1 MINLI
6 LIRHG
11 QSQWNLENRFTG
23 WYDAELT
30 EKGIEE
36 AKKAGLLIKELGL
49 SFNFGF
55 SSFQQRAIKTLE
67 NILLTSELQIPNII
81 KAWQL
86 NERHYG
92 ALQGLNKSET
102 AKKHGDK
109 QVMIWRRSYDT
120 PPPPQDKNDP
130 NHPLNLDIY
139 KNIDSKLIPDSE
151 SLKDTYNRTIPYYLD
166 NIEPLLKK
174 SENIIISAHGNS
186 LRALCKKIFE
196 ISDAMIVELEIPT
209 GNPIHVVFDNK
220 LNILDYK
227 YLDSTRAKKFIIK
240 K

>member
-23 WYDAELT
+23 WYDADLT
-30 EKGIEE
+30 KKGLEE
-36 AKKAGLLIKELGL
+36 ADKAGLLIKELGL
-49 SFNFGF
+49 KFNYGF
-55 SSFQQRAIKTLE
+55 TSFQTRAIKTFE
-67 NILLTSELQIPNII
+67 TILKSSEINTPHIT

-92 ALQGLNKSET
+92 GLQGLNKEET
-102 AKKHGDK
+102 AKKHGK
-109 QVMIWRRSYDT
+109 EQVMIWRRSYDI
-120 PPPPQDKNDP
+120 PPPPQDRSDP
-130 NHPLNLDIY
+130 THPVNSKIY
-139 KNIDSKLIPDSE
+139 KDIDPKLIPDSE
-151 SLKDTYNRTIPYYLD
+151 SLKDTYNRTVPYYLG

-174 SENIIISAHGNS
+174 SENILISAHGNS

-196 ISDAMIVELEIPT
+196 ISDEMIVKLEIPT
-209 GNPIHVVFDNK
+209 GNPIQIQFDQN
-220 LNILDYK
+220 LDLKEYR
-227 YLDSTRAKKFIIK
+227 YLDKARAKEFIVK